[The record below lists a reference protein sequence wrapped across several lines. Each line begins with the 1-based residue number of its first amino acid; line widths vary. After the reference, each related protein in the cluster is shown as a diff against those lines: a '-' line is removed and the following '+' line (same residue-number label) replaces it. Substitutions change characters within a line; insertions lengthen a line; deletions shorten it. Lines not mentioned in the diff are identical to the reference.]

1 MTLRDCLSF
10 LRSNWPTV
18 VVSAVLG
25 LAFAGGY
32 SLLQTPKFASI
43 AQLYVSVPVE
53 STATPNE
60 RIIADRFARESI
72 TSFLQIVDSARVLD
86 PVVKNLGLQRS
97 TAQLATQVSASTP
110 PNTLLLTITVTDTDP
125 ALAAELAN
133 SVAESLTDLVMNVL
147 QKPLDDAGSAMT
159 IETMQNA
166 QPASTPASPN
176 IPRNMALGAVLG
188 FVVGIGLA
196 MLIHVIRRS
205 RRRPEGEPLEDVR
218 D

>member
-1 MTLRDCLSF
+1 MTLRDYLRF
-10 LRSNWPTV
+10 LRNNWLTI

-25 LAFAGGY
+25 LSFAGGY
-32 SLLQTPKFASI
+32 SLLQTPKFAST

-60 RIIADRFARESI
+60 HIIADRFARESI
-72 TSFLQIVDSARVLD
+72 TSFLQIVDSARVLE
-86 PVVKNLGLQRS
+86 PVIEDLELQRS
-97 TAQLATQVSASTP
+97 TVQLASQISASTP
-110 PNTLLLTITVTDTDP
+110 PNTLVLKITVTDAEP

-133 SVAESLTDLVMNVL
+133 SIAESLTDLVMNVL
-147 QKPLDDAGSAMT
+147 QKPLDDAASAMN
-159 IETMQNA
+159 IETIQNA
-166 QPASTPASPN
+166 QPASAPVSPS

-196 MLIHVIRRS
+196 MLIHVIRLS
-205 RRRPEGEPLEDVR
+205 RRRPEYEFLEDVR